1 MAKLLEITGKA
12 ISGEWG
18 QDDDTGTGIPVL
30 RTTNFTNEG
39 FVNYKNVVTRSISKK
54 NIAEKYL
61 RHGDVIIEKSGGSDK
76 QPVGRVIFFEGEEN
90 KYLFNN
96 FTGLLRVQN
105 PEEWLPKYVFYALY
119 AYYRNG
125 GTRAFENRTTG
136 LHNLQV
142 DNYVKSV
149 DIPKL
154 SYRKQQ
160 HICETLDHVRDAVA
174 YRERQLTKLDELIKA
189 RFVEM
194 FGDLVE
200 NPKQFPCV
208 LLGSIMTV
216 MPQNGLYKPQSAYVQ
231 DKFGTPILRIDGF
244 YNGKVTD
251 FNNLKRLCCT
261 DFEKERYL
269 LVENDIVINRVNS
282 IEYLGKCA
290 RISGLQEDTVFES
303 NMMRFHLDDSK
314 VNSTYITTV
323 LCSQYIYRQ
332 ILTRAKKAVN
342 QASINQGDVQS
353 LNVVVPP
360 LSLQNQFADFVA
372 EVDKS
377 KLLVGSAAAHKPFDI
392 GFFSQKHCA
401 TPCKRGIISSKHMIF
416 H

>member
-1 MAKLLEITGKA
+1 MTTVKMVKLGTLIKPAKLQKCGN
-12 ISGEWG
+12 
-18 QDDDTGTGIPVL
+18 DDYPVL
-30 RTTNFTNEG
+30 SMTMHNGLVFQ
-39 FVNYKNVVTRSISKK
+39 
-54 NIAEKYL
+54 
-61 RHGDVIIEKSGGSDK
+61 SDK
-76 QPVGRVIFFEGEEN
+76 FKKSVASQDKSTYKVVHRNQLVIGFPIDEGVLATQRIIDAGIVSPAYGIWDVDQT
-90 KYLFNN
+90 KII
-96 FTGLLRVQN
+96 
-105 PEEWLPKYVFYALY
+105 PEFLEYALRCNR
-119 AYYRNG
+119 AIDYYKAKLRG
-125 GTRAFENRTTG
+125 STARRRSLPTPTLLELDVPLPDIEQQKLALTTI
-136 LHNLQV
+136 HHAKNA
-142 DNYVKSV
+142 
-149 DIPKL
+149 
-154 SYRKQQ
+154 
-160 HICETLDHVRDAVA
+160 LDSRQA
-174 YRERQLTKLDELIKA
+174 QLTKLDELVKA

-377 KLLVGSAAAHKPFDI
+377 KLLAELFAQSTCI
-392 GFFSQKHCA
+392 LSEN
-401 TPCKRGIISSKHMIF
+401 RSK
-416 H
+416 